1 MEMAAVS
8 QKHQHKSRKPM
19 FSQQWYR
26 VADLKPRLVQHVY
39 ISRQEFR
46 AQEWFILRHHL
57 EGRFHRIPRSAY
69 AVVQLM
75 DGHTSMDAI
84 WKSVCMAMPDQAP
97 TQDDIIELL
106 GRLYQ
111 QNLVHSDK
119 MPDIAELQSRFSKQ
133 RRARWQQQLKNPM
146 AIRIPLWNPERFLE
160 RTRWLSKIFSPAG
173 LLLWS
178 VLMSYLLINSS
189 IHWNELT
196 RNFADRLLA
205 KDNLILMAV
214 IYPFIK
220 LLHEMAHAYAVKRW
234 RGQVNEMGL
243 MFLVFIPVPYV
254 DASASITFTSKYRRM
269 VVSLAGIMME
279 LAIAAVA
286 MWVWLHTSDPLIHSL
301 AFNALVIT
309 GVSTLL
315 FNGNPLLRF
324 DGYYALADFLELPNL
339 YQRSQ
344 QYFRYLAG
352 RYIFHLKDP
361 VFHAQTAERRWFLF
375 YAVAAW
381 IYRLLVSFGIA
392 LFVAQKFFIIGFI
405 LAVITIYGL
414 LLKPL
419 VNQLKQLITQSR
431 YYGQRGRILTIA
443 AVLGALLTAV
453 VLLLPVPYRTVIQ
466 GVTWAPEHSHVRAQ
480 TEGWFEQLLTPSG
493 TEVKTGQSL
502 IQLQNNDIKA
512 DRDDYK
518 AKVKV
523 LEARLQRARSRDRS
537 EGQII
542 EQELNHNRGVLQR
555 LNERLDKLRITSPAD
570 GQWLVIKAQQL
581 PGRYIQRGE
590 LLGYVLKPG
599 DLSVLAVADQTQIN
613 AIRSKVT
620 AIHIRPASD
629 LTQSWP
635 AQLKR
640 LVPEA
645 TKQVPHPALSRN
657 GGGYIDI
664 DPGLNQ
670 PHQNPSSVP
679 SMQAF
684 ESLFQL
690 QFESQQPLPLRLGER
705 VYIRISHP
713 DEPLFYRWWRD
724 LRRVFLAELDM

>member
-1 MEMAAVS
+1 MVAVS
-8 QKHQHKSRKPM
+8 EKHFHKSRKPM

-26 VADLKPRLVQHVY
+26 VEDLKPRLVQHVY

-46 AQEWFILRHHL
+46 SQEWFILRHHL

-75 DGHTSMDAI
+75 DGRTTMNDI
-84 WKSVCMAMPDQAP
+84 WKSVCLAMPEQAP

-111 QNLVHSDK
+111 QNLINSDT

-133 RRARWQQQLKNPM
+133 RSSRWQQQLKNPM

-173 LLLWS
+173 LLLWTMLL
-178 VLMSYLLINSS
+178 VYLLMNAS

-196 RNFADRLLA
+196 QNFADRLLA

-254 DASASITFTSKYRRM
+254 NASASTTFASKYRRM

-286 MWVWLHTSDPLIHSL
+286 MWIWLHTSDPLIHSL

-344 QYFRYLAG
+344 QYFSYLVG
-352 RYIFHLKDP
+352 RYVFRLKDA
-361 VFHAQTAERRWFLF
+361 VFHAQAAERRWFLF

-381 IYRLLVSFGIA
+381 FYRLFISFGIA

-405 LAVITIYGL
+405 LALVTLYGL

-419 VNQLKQLITQSR
+419 VNQLKKLFTQSK

-443 AVLGALLTAV
+443 ALLSALLAFV

-466 GVTWAPEHSHVRAQ
+466 GVTWAPEQSHVRAQ
-480 TEGWFEQLLTPSG
+480 TEGWFEQLITPPG
-493 TEVKTGQSL
+493 IEVKTGQPL
-502 IQLQNNDIKA
+502 IQLQNRDIKV

-542 EQELNHNRGVLQR
+542 EQELNHNRSVLHR
-555 LNERLDKLRITSPAD
+555 LNERLDKLLITSPVD

-599 DLSVLAVADQTQIN
+599 DLTVLAVADQAQIN

-620 AIHIRPASD
+620 AIDIRPVSD
-629 LTQSWP
+629 LTQSWQ
-635 AQLKR
+635 AQFKR

-645 TKQVPHPALSRN
+645 TKRVPHPALSRN
-657 GGGYIDI
+657 GGGPIDI

-670 PHQNPSSVP
+670 QEKNPTYAP

-684 ESLFQL
+684 ENLFQL
-690 QFESQQPLPLRLGER
+690 EFESQQPLPLRLGER